1 LLDFDP
7 VASVEVTSEESEEKD
22 KGIDYAL
29 AGVVITET

>member
-7 VASVEVTSEESEEKD
+7 AASVEVTSEEKD